1 MFLFDLLI
9 NGLNPKEDVIG
20 KLSGYFEKKMKL
32 SSGLIAAPLGF
43 EKNKQMK
50 CSNSGRNAAPF
61 SL

>member
-1 MFLFDLLI
+1 MFKFDLLI

-20 KLSGYFEKKMKL
+20 KLSGYLKRMKL